1 MSRVLILCIAHF
13 SCIVSTF
20 IIKFVSTYSLKI
32 TLNFFLLYT
41 PTSSRL
47 NLHYKE
53 TSSQDTKNR
62 YDMFEEFMSQSSTE
76 LVARN
81 QAIDNLL
88 QESNSKNSVFR
99 EKQRSCLNQ
108 LMETVV
114 KGLDTAVE
122 MRDSQHGIITTT
134 N

>member
-1 MSRVLILCIAHF
+1 
-13 SCIVSTF
+13 
-20 IIKFVSTYSLKI
+20 
-32 TLNFFLLYT
+32 
-41 PTSSRL
+41 
-47 NLHYKE
+47 
-53 TSSQDTKNR
+53 
-62 YDMFEEFMSQSSTE
+62 MFEEFMSQSSTE

-122 MRDSQHGIITTT
+122 MRDSQHGIITT
-134 N
+134 NK

>member
-1 MSRVLILCIAHF
+1 MFYPFLAAILPKILISILAF
-13 SCIVSTF
+13 SCFQYATISQRHNYSSNIIITTF
-20 IIKFVSTYSLKI
+20 
-32 TLNFFLLYT
+32 
-41 PTSSRL
+41 
-47 NLHYKE
+47 
-53 TSSQDTKNR
+53 SQDTKNR

-122 MRDSQHGIITTT
+122 MRDSQHGIITT
-134 N
+134 NK